1 MINYSWELTLI
12 KSYHFLIYVDYV
24 EKTSLKHFLES

>member
-1 MINYSWELTLI
+1 MINYSWKLTLI
-12 KSYHFLIYVDYV
+12 KSFYFLIHVDYV